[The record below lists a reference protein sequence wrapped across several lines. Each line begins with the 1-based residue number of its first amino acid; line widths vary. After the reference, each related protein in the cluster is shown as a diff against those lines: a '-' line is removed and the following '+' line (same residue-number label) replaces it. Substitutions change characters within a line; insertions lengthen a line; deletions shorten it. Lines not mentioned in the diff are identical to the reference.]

1 MRTAPACDQTMS
13 KEGSPAQQSKPTLA
27 TEADETITLV
37 SHTFGLTELTAS
49 LEALNAE
56 ADESTVVHHTQT
68 SYASGTRKI
77 SGSPDGKDQK
87 KSSPIQGNQPKRY
100 VLQIWLEIEVGP
112 GFFVPS
118 EDDSYSVDF
127 AMKVIN

>member
-1 MRTAPACDQTMS
+1 MS

-27 TEADETITLV
+27 AEADETITLV
-37 SHTFGLTELTAS
+37 PHTFGLTELTAS

-68 SYASGTRKI
+68 SYASGARKI

-100 VLQIWLEIEVGP
+100 ALQIWLEIEVGP
-112 GFFVPS
+112 GFFFPP